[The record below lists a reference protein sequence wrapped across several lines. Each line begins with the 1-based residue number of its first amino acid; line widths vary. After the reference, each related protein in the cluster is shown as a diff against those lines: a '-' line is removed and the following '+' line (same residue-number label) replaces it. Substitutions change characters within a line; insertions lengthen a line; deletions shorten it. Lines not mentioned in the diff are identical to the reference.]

1 MAPHVVVPFDDS
13 PPANDALDYAIEHFP
28 DAELTL
34 LRVIVPDRDY
44 DDDALISIYGYPTVD
59 GDDIDEEMDRAKRRA
74 EETLEG
80 AKAHAEDRG
89 ATVST
94 AVWHGPPGKAIVRF
108 VEEADADH
116 VVIGSHGRSAVAEVL
131 LGSVARHVSRHSPVP
146 VTIVR

>member
-1 MAPHVVVPFDDS
+1 MAPHVVVPFDGT
-13 PPANDALDYAIEHFP
+13 PQANDALDYALEHFP

-59 GDDIDEEMDRAKRRA
+59 GGDIDEEMERAKRRA
-74 EETLEG
+74 EESLES
-80 AKAHAEDRG
+80 ARARAEDRG

-94 AVWHGPPGKAIVRF
+94 AVWHGPPGKAVVRF
-108 VEEADADH
+108 LEDADADH
-116 VVIGSHGRSAVAEVL
+116 VVIGSHGRSGIAEVL
-131 LGSVARHVSRHSPVP
+131 LGSVASHVSRHSPVP